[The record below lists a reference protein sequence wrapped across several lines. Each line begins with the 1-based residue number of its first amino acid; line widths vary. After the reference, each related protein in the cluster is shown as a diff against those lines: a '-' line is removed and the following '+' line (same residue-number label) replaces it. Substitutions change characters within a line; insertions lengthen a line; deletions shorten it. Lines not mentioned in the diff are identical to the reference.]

1 MLSYDQALSVIQES
15 LESLQQCGVIAEH
28 IDISA
33 DTVILGAGSELDS
46 LGFVTFIS
54 DLEERLC
61 DETGQDVYLVLD
73 EIGDFNINNPF
84 LSAGTIAKYIETLT
98 QGMEG

>member
-1 MLSYDQALSVIQES
+1 MLSYEQSLNVIQES
-15 LESLQQCGVIAEH
+15 LESLQQAGIIAEH
-28 IDISA
+28 ISISA

-61 DETGQDVYLVLD
+61 DETNQDIYLVLD

-84 LSAGTIAKYIETLT
+84 LAAGTIAKYIETLT
-98 QGMEG
+98 RNLEG

>member
-1 MLSYDQALSVIQES
+1 LTYEQALDLIQES
-15 LESLQQCGVIAEH
+15 LESLQSAGIIAEH
-28 IDISA
+28 IEISP
-33 DTVILGAGSELDS
+33 DTVILGSGSELDS

-61 DETGQDVYLVLD
+61 EATNEDIYLVLD
-73 EIGDFNINNPF
+73 EIGDFNINNPY

-98 QGMEG
+98 QNVE

>member
-1 MLSYDQALSVIQES
+1 MLSYEQSLNVIQES
-15 LESLQQCGVIAEH
+15 LESLQQAGIIAEH
-28 IDISA
+28 ISISA

-61 DETGQDVYLVLD
+61 DETNQDIYLVLD

-98 QGMEG
+98 RNLEG

>member
-1 MLSYDQALSVIQES
+1 MLSYEQALNLIQES
-15 LESLQQCGVIAEH
+15 LASLQNAGIVAES
-28 IDISA
+28 ITISA
-33 DTVILGAGSELDS
+33 DTVILGSGSELDS

-61 DETGQDVYLVLD
+61 EETNEDIYLVLD

-98 QGMEG
+98 DSIEG

>member
-1 MLSYDQALSVIQES
+1 MTYEQAISLIQES
-15 LESLQQCGVIAEH
+15 LESLQSCGVIAEH
-28 IDISA
+28 IEISS
-33 DTVILGAGSELDS
+33 DTVILGSGSELDS

-61 DETGQDVYLVLD
+61 DATNEDIYLVLD

-84 LSAGTIAKYIETLT
+84 LSAGNIAKYVETLT
-98 QGMEG
+98 LQMEG